1 MASLV
6 LSTAGGAVGGALF
19 GTVGAMAGRL
29 AGAVA
34 GSLIDQSLFGSSGT
48 QQTREGPRLR
58 DLDVMVSTEGA
69 PIPRVYGRARITGEV
84 IWATA
89 LQEAIETHK
98 ETTGGGG
105 GGKGGGGGG
114 GASQPV
120 TTKTTTYSYYANIA
134 VGLCE
139 GPIGHVARVFAD
151 GKLIFF
157 CPDVNNQRGRHD
169 YNLAPSELEWL
180 SGALQSPLPTM
191 IFSHVPLLAGPLF
204 GNYYFE
210 GKRGRAEFL
219 NAADARTMISDS
231 NAILSL
237 SGHVHW
243 NTWHCVDGIH
253 YVTLQ
258 SLTESFTTHPLPAGA
273 YTVLEIGEDI
283 SIDVGGLDRMQLSLR
298 PRRSQRQWLKR

>member
-1 MASLV
+1 MAKSLRILV
-6 LSTAGGAVGGALF
+6 VSDIHHRSVDAPPKLCSRGLQLLEPVISQTISGEFDLLVDLGDRIEDLGPEEDIGLAKDIAALF
-19 GTVGAMAGRL
+19 VRAR
-29 AGAVA
+29 V
-34 GSLIDQSLFGSSGT
+34 
-48 QQTREGPRLR
+48 
-58 DLDVMVSTEGA
+58 
-69 PIPRVYGRARITGEV
+69 PRVHLMGNHDSYFL
-84 IWATA
+84 TA
-89 LQEAIETHK
+89 EHWSKLLETEIGSK
-98 ETTGGGG
+98 VMEIGG
-105 GGKGGGGGG
+105 
-114 GASQPV
+114 
-120 TTKTTTYSYYANIA
+120 Y
-134 VGLCE
+134 
-139 GPIGHVARVFAD
+139 R
-151 GKLIFF
+151 LIFF